1 MAYTHFDDIKRM
13 ELAILRKKGYSMR
26 DIALALG
33 VSHSSVVR
41 ELRRNK
47 GKGEYDPRKAD
58 HKAYLR
64 RKYSKYQGMKVRNV
78 EGLEE
83 FIIQRLKEERWT
95 PEQISGYLKDQYG
108 HKVISL
114 KGIYRWLNS
123 IYGQKYKAY
132 LPYSKKK
139 RGRKKKKNRESK
151 NRHIPHR
158 VSIED
163 RPEII
168 SQRMRLG
175 DFEGDTLGRP
185 KHSSHTLVAIVDR
198 RSRFL
203 MALKVNRMREVME
216 GFKALLK
223 NTNAHSLTLDNGLEN
238 IRYESLGI
246 PTYFCHAYSSWEKG
260 TIENTFQ
267 RLRRFI
273 PKKARLEDFSEEEIA
288 SIVNKMNN
296 TPRKCLGYKTPA
308 QVFKEQTIP

>member
-1 MAYTHFDDIKRM
+1 
-13 ELAILRKKGYSMR
+13 MR

-41 ELRRNK
+41 ELKRNK
-47 GKGEYDPRKAD
+47 VKGQYDSKKAD

-83 FIIQRLKEERWT
+83 LIIQRLKEDRWT
-95 PEQISGYLKDQYG
+95 PEQISGYLENQYG
-108 HKVISL
+108 HKVISP
-114 KGIYRWLNS
+114 KGIYRWLSS
-123 IYGQKYKAY
+123 IYGQKYKFY
-132 LPYSKKK
+132 LPYAKKK
-139 RGRKKKKNRESK
+139 RGRKKKQAN
-151 NRHIPHR
+151 NTHIPNR
-158 VSIED
+158 ISIED
-163 RPEII
+163 RPEVIN
-168 SQRMRLG
+168 QRKRLG

-185 KHSSHTLVAIVDR
+185 KDSSHTLVAIVDR

-203 MALKVNRMREVME
+203 MALKVNQMREAME
-216 GFKALLK
+216 GFEALLA

-238 IRYESLGI
+238 IRYESLSI

-296 TPRKCLGYKTPA
+296 TPRKCLGFKTPA
-308 QVFKEQTIP
+308 QVFKEQTLP